1 MSDKASK
8 KASNK
13 AATAATA
20 SKEVEKP
27 SREEINSR
35 RAQAIDKHI
44 AELQEQNGGDLRKAE
59 RAAAGTIV
67 LGNSLPVLLCGGI
80 LMLVV
85 LFLPHS
91 GSVHGYDV
99 LLNSERAN
107 AFVTTLPERIYSWL
121 ALVGGVL
128 LTFGTVF
135 SRSSLVVWVNWIVS
149 GIGWVYAILAIGM
162 RQSRPPTEPGDGP
175 AIGLILGLVGLL
187 LIFITLSS
195 RLLRRGA
202 VQKEIAARRRVLADA
217 DEESR
222 AKQLV
227 LRTGLAPVATE
238 DLSQPE
244 DNRRGRARAR
254 REAREAEQAESGAVP
269 TQATNEDTAE
279 APAPDSA
286 SDGEQH

>member
-8 KASNK
+8 KAGSK
-13 AATAATA
+13 AAPATTDAKAAKETA
-20 SKEVEKP
+20 KP

-67 LGNSLPVLLCGGI
+67 LGSSLPVLLCGGI

-135 SRSSLVVWVNWIVS
+135 SRSALVVWVNWIVS
-149 GIGWVYAILAIGM
+149 GIGWVYAVLAIGM

-227 LRTGLAPVATE
+227 LRTGLEPVATE

-254 REAREAEQAESGAVP
+254 REARTAQQVESGEASP
-269 TQATNEDTAE
+269 RESSSDNEQ
-279 APAPDSA
+279 S
-286 SDGEQH
+286 